1 MLKAKY
7 EGENAVREIF
17 PDAVIIRPGVIYGS
31 EDRFLKV
38 YSHIWRRQ
46 LRYMPL
52 WKKGEATI
60 KQPVYVS
67 DVAAG
72 IVAAAKDPCTNG
84 NIYQV
89 IFFFFLLNIFFLNGS

>member
-31 EDRFLKV
+31 EDRFLQT
-38 YSHIWRRQ
+38 YGHIWRRQ
-46 LRYMPL
+46 FRGIPL
-52 WKKGEATI
+52 WKKGEETI
-60 KQPVYVS
+60 KQPVFVA

-72 IVAAAKDPCTNG
+72 IVAAAKDPCANG
-84 NIYQV
+84 KVFQV
-89 IFFFFLLNIFFLNGS
+89 IFFYS